1 MHSHRFEEIQAQT
14 GGTPQMIAT
23 RLKSL
28 EAEEIVERRKYS
40 ERPPRYEYHLTEKG
54 NAFYPVIL
62 ALRAWGETWI
72 KAPDEGRAIN
82 YTHLTCGEPAGLGP
96 VCESCGEPLKR
107 GICMRMSILPMPR
120 KGGTVGKCFGKQD
133 RPLLTS
139 RVQQPPVGLHIPR
152 QQEIGIQSTA
162 TRRRSSSPARV
173 AMVLPSRSENRRAWP
188 FRPDPSA
195 CRLRP

>member
-1 MHSHRFEEIQAQT
+1 MEKNSAEKTLCPVARSEAVVGDRWTVLILRELFMHSHRFEEIQAQT

-82 YTHLTCGEPAGLGP
+82 YTHLTCGKPAGLGP

-107 GICMRMSILPMPR
+107 GDLHADVNPAYAQERR
-120 KGGTVGKCFGKQD
+120 D
-133 RPLLTS
+133 RW
-139 RVQQPPVGLHIPR
+139 
-152 QQEIGIQSTA
+152 EMFKE
-162 TRRRSSSPARV
+162 TR
-173 AMVLPSRSENRRAWP
+173 
-188 FRPDPSA
+188 
-195 CRLRP
+195 